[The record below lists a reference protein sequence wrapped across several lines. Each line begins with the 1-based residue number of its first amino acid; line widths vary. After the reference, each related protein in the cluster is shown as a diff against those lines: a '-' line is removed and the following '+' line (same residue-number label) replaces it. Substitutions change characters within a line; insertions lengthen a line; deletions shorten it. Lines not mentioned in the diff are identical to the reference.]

1 MFEGKNYAKESS
13 AADKKAFDQLLTGEW
28 DQNNLYVVMFV
39 CKFFHITASLQVAR
53 TVSYVPLLGFSG

>member
-1 MFEGKNYAKESS
+1 MYMFEGKNYAKESS

-39 CKFFHITASLQVAR
+39 CIRSFTSLPH
-53 TVSYVPLLGFSG
+53 YK